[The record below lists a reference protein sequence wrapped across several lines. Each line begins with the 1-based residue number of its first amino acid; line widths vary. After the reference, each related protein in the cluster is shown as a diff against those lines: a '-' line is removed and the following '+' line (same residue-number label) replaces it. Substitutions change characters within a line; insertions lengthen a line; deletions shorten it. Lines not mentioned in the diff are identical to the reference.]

1 MTPIQLTILALV
13 SLIYLPCISVFT
25 ILAKDFGW
33 KAAITISVANIVSAT
48 LIGGLAF
55 RVLQVLF

>member
-1 MTPIQLTILALV
+1 MTPVQLTVLALV
-13 SLIYLPCISVFT
+13 SMIYIPCLSVVA

-33 KAAITISVANIVSAT
+33 KAAATISVANIISAI

-55 RVLQVLF
+55 RLLTLFL